1 MYQQKMCYIDQYKDG
16 FRCGNMG
23 HVRLE
28 WEDERYRFAANLC
41 RLDKHTLV
49 TAVIKGGAGG
59 QPEIID
65 NIGIIR
71 GRGSYQ
77 SDWRDIRGDEEQLI
91 FEASGGVTGVCELPQ
106 MCGKTPADEA
116 VQVPIPA
123 EKPVAVEKQVPA
135 ENIEKEPEA
144 VVEKEAA
151 LKVAERKEE
160 PIREQAPQKRDM
172 LEEIRKER
180 EVLAASKLLENK
192 WEQLRSMYENVRPV
206 DGDIEFIKITPEDF
220 VILRQEYQS
229 LVRNSFLLHG
239 YYNYR
244 YILLGKYPD
253 KYYIG
258 VPGIMHEQERMAAAM
273 FGFIGFEKAAVAEG
287 EDARADEKDAS
298 RQGNFGYYMMEVAI

>member
-28 WEDERYRFAANLC
+28 WEDGRYRFAANLC

-49 TAVIKGGAGG
+49 TAVIKGSLDG
-59 QPEIID
+59 QSEVID
-65 NIGIIR
+65 DIGIIR
-71 GRGSYQ
+71 GRGVYQ
-77 SDWRDIRGDEEQLI
+77 SDWRSIKGDEERLI
-91 FEASGGVTGVCELPQ
+91 FEASGGVTGVCILPQ
-106 MCGKTPADEA
+106 MCGKEPVDEA
-116 VQVPIPA
+116 VQATIPA
-123 EKPVAVEKQVPA
+123 EKPVSVENTK
-135 ENIEKEPEA
+135 KEPEA
-144 VVEKEAA
+144 AAEKEVSSEMAG
-151 LKVAERKEE
+151 KKEE
-160 PIREQAPQKRDM
+160 PIREQPQQKRDM

-180 EVLAASKLLENK
+180 EALVPGKLLENK
-192 WEQLRSMYENVRPV
+192 WEQLCSMYENVRPV
-206 DGDIEFIKITPEDF
+206 DGDIDFIKITPEDF

-273 FGFIGFEKAAVAEG
+273 FGFIGFEKAAVQEADDEG
-287 EDARADEKDAS
+287 ADEKDVS
-298 RQGNFGYYMMEVAI
+298 RQKNFGYYMMEVAI